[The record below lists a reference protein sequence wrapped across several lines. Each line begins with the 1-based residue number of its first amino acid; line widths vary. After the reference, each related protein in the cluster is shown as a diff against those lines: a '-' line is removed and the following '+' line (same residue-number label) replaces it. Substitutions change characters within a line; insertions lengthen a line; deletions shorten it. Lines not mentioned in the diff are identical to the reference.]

1 MSCDYYSN
9 AVFGQSDQM
18 LPNALSEHRI
28 DADRRLVPAPG
39 VAACGPEPRPA
50 RRVASD
56 RRSIYLNLNAIT
68 NHLIWKY
75 KTL

>member
-28 DADRRLVPAPG
+28 DADRRLVQHQEWRLVDQSRGQRDASLLT
-39 VAACGPEPRPA
+39 AAQF
-50 RRVASD
+50 
-56 RRSIYLNLNAIT
+56 T
-68 NHLIWKY
+68 
-75 KTL
+75 